1 MVDEET
7 IRTYDA
13 RAGDYAKRFAGD
25 EPSGSLKSFMMLVK
39 QGGRVLDWGCGPAAA
54 SFHLQEAGFTPDP
67 IDASPEMVALAR
79 ERFGLKARLGTFDD
93 SLPEESYHGVWA
105 NFSLLHAPRGDLPKH
120 FQQLHK
126 ALLPKGILHIGMKRG
141 TGESRDKF
149 GRFYTFYETTELT
162 QHLEKAGFEIIN
174 IQEGEEAGL
183 AGTVDPFVLILSRK
197 A

>member
-25 EPSGSLKSFMMLVK
+25 EPSGSLKSFMTLVK
-39 QGGRVLDWGCGPAAA
+39 QGGHVLDWGCGPAAA

-67 IDASPEMVALAR
+67 IDASPEMVALAN
-79 ERFGLKARLGTFDD
+79 ERFGLKARLGTFDE
-93 SLPEESYHGVWA
+93 SLPEENYDGAWA
-105 NFSLLHAPRGDLPKH
+105 NFSLLHAPRSDLPKH
-120 FQQLHK
+120 LAQLHK

-141 TGESRDKF
+141 AGESRDKF

-162 QHLEKAGFEIIN
+162 GHLEKAGFEIIN
-174 IQEGEEAGL
+174 IHEGEEAGL
-183 AGTVDPFVLILSRK
+183 AGTVDPFVVILSLK